1 MHNTFKVLIFL
12 ILISIIE
19 ATAGE
24 HNVENIEGKWCG
36 DSLAINTERNRI
48 GKICLEFKIDK
59 KTENRAVGRVV
70 GYVEITYDQS
80 FGLKRHPLEK
90 SNQKKQVYETV
101 SPALFSVVKLDNGSL
116 PVSIVSLSRE
126 NRTAQFFLDTD
137 SKIKGVV
144 SFPPMNKNLN
154 IAYSSTYMGSK
165 VTDTVS
171 KDFDIKYQSLVLQLK
186 AVGSPV

>member
-1 MHNTFKVLIFL
+1 MHNTFKALIFIFFIV
-12 ILISIIE
+12 ILE
-19 ATAGE
+19 THAGE
-24 HNVENIEGKWCG
+24 QNIEDVEGKWCG
-36 DSLAINTERNRI
+36 NSLAINTERNRT
-48 GKICLEFKIDK
+48 GKRCLEFKIDK
-59 KTENRAVGRVV
+59 KIENQAVGRVIS
-70 GYVEITYDQS
+70 YVEIAQDQS
-80 FGLKRHPLEK
+80 FGVKRHPLEK
-90 SNQKKQVYETV
+90 SNLQKQIYETV